1 MDTGEGGPDLRP
13 VFASES
19 PRAAFGWVVGIADV
33 RYRNRSFNYR
43 MREPTG
49 MYQVLVPI
57 DDSVERGLSQA
68 EFVANLPRANEEV
81 KATLTHVL
89 QTKGEDL
96 PEPMATP
103 SRVQAVR
110 KVREHLQD
118 AGIKTEIRE
127 AEIPPAEGIRKL
139 GDDIDADL
147 IAMGGRKRS
156 PAGKVL
162 FGSVTQSV
170 LLNTDR
176 AVAVTG
182 RKG

>member
-1 MDTGEGGPDLRP
+1 
-13 VFASES
+13 
-19 PRAAFGWVVGIADV
+19 
-33 RYRNRSFNYR
+33 
-43 MREPTG
+43 

-57 DDSVERGLSQA
+57 DDNVERGLSQA

-89 QTKGEDL
+89 QTEGADL

-103 SRVQAVR
+103 SRVRAVR
-110 KVREHLQD
+110 EARDSLQD
-118 AGIKTEIRE
+118 AGVKTEIRE
-127 AEIPPAEGIRKL
+127 ADVPPAEGIREL
-139 GDDIDADL
+139 AENIDADL
-147 IAMGGRKRS
+147 IGRKRS

-170 LLNTDR
+170 LLNTNR

-182 RKG
+182 RRE

>member
-1 MDTGEGGPDLRP
+1 
-13 VFASES
+13 
-19 PRAAFGWVVGIADV
+19 
-33 RYRNRSFNYR
+33 
-43 MREPTG
+43 

-57 DDSVERGLSQA
+57 DDNVERGLSQA
-68 EFVANLPRANEEV
+68 RFVESLPRANDEV
-81 KATLTHVL
+81 EATLTHVL
-89 QTKGEDL
+89 QTDGADL

-103 SRVQAVR
+103 SRVESVR
-110 KVREHLQD
+110 KARDSLQD
-118 AGIKTEIRE
+118 AGVKTDIRE
-127 AEIPPAEGIRKL
+127 AGSPPADGIRQL
-139 GDDIDADL
+139 ADEIDADL

-182 RKG
+182 RHE